1 MQTVQIF
8 QLEKLYEKTFGSKPF
23 HVPPASN
30 SADAVEPFLLQ
41 QMSPS
46 SKYSPKGSILSET
59 LQGVEVWLPV
69 RFFDGSALLMYLP
82 YTVVKITGK
91 KTIIETAVAERRGT
105 VKEQF
110 NIDDYSISVKGFLI
124 GEDRQ
129 WPEAQLE
136 QLRSL
141 YEKGSAVTMDNALT
155 NIFLT
160 DPSLSNDEQR
170 RVVIKDL
177 DIAEVTGGRIHVRP
191 FSFNISSDCVFTLE
205 LND

>member
-1 MQTVQIF
+1 MNPVETYKLQELF
-8 QLEKLYEKTFGSKPF
+8 QKTFGSQPYQ
-23 HVPPASN
+23 VPPSGKGE
-30 SADAVEPFLLQ
+30 AVEPFQIQASSQ
-41 QMSPS
+41 QNRFTA
-46 SKYSPKGSILSET
+46 KGSVLSET
-59 LQGVEVWLPV
+59 LKGVEVWLPV
-69 RFFDGSALLMYLP
+69 KFYEGSSLLMSLP
-82 YTVVKITGK
+82 YTVVKISGK

-129 WPEAQLE
+129 WPEGQME

-160 DPSLSNDEQR
+160 DPTLSNDEQR

-177 DIAEVTGGRIHVRP
+177 DFAEVTGGRIHVRP
-191 FSFNISSDCVFTLE
+191 FSMSIVSDSVFTLE
-205 LND
+205 INS